1 MGLQLISFFRSNK
14 TPAAGIQRHYKPN
27 IHTQTLL
34 LILPEIRL
42 SDNAMREF
50 WLNVYKEKLN
60 LESSNAS
67 NKEKEEIHSNDLKI
81 PMKKL
86 FIEMLEAGIEWYDD
100 EQDTIDNQ

>member
-1 MGLQLISFFRSNK
+1 VTRFNK
-14 TPAAGIQRHYKPN
+14 TSAVGSQGYNKPN

-42 SDNAMREF
+42 SDNAMRDF
-50 WLNVYKEKLN
+50 WLRVYNEKWN
-60 LESSNAS
+60 LESANNSN
-67 NKEKEEIHSNDLKI
+67 NGKDEKQPKSLKI

-100 EQDTIDNQ
+100 EQDSADNQ